1 MSLLHVLLGLSY
13 LHSKA
18 PPIIHGDLR
27 CDKIYINGHSGEIKI
42 GDLGLATLLLRR
54 FEPGVLP
61 DNGKTN
67 QYTRKVCCDNIV
79 LLMLCSAPHH
89 GRYCVPT
96 IRNILHVG
104 MPPVDHSDSQ
114 RLRKFGPAHRCQRNM
129 RKMLRW
135 PFPLTVSS
143 PLDHGW

>member
-1 MSLLHVLLGLSY
+1 MGLGY

-42 GDLGLATLLLRR
+42 GDLGLATLLPRR

-67 QYTRKVCCDNIV
+67 QYTRKVRGDQPV
-79 LLMLCSAPHH
+79 LSTAPCLPSGALCQTMYLNHIQPLALAICSL
-89 GRYCVPT
+89 
-96 IRNILHVG
+96 I
-104 MPPVDHSDSQ
+104 SQ
-114 RLRKFGPAHRCQRNM
+114 I
-129 RKMLRW
+129 
-135 PFPLTVSS
+135 
-143 PLDHGW
+143 

>member
-1 MSLLHVLLGLSY
+1 MGLGY

-42 GDLGLATLLLRR
+42 GDLGLATLLPRR

-67 QYTRKVCCDNIV
+67 QYTRKVCGDHPVLFRCRVLVGRRTVADN
-79 LLMLCSAPHH
+79 
-89 GRYCVPT
+89 CVST
-96 IRNILHVG
+96 IYSVWQR
-104 MPPVDHSDSQ
+104 PVICH
-114 RLRKFGPAHRCQRNM
+114 LI
-129 RKMLRW
+129 W
-135 PFPLTVSS
+135 
-143 PLDHGW
+143 

>member
-1 MSLLHVLLGLSY
+1 MPSCQQFHAQCVTSHACCERLTGIGLAQVLLGLSY

-42 GDLGLATLLLRR
+42 GDLGLATLLPRR

-67 QYTRKVCCDNIV
+67 QYTRKVWT
-79 LLMLCSAPHH
+79 
-89 GRYCVPT
+89 RYCDGQSGFAFVVLVP
-96 IRNILHVG
+96 
-104 MPPVDHSDSQ
+104 P
-114 RLRKFGPAHRCQRNM
+114 
-129 RKMLRW
+129 
-135 PFPLTVSS
+135 
-143 PLDHGW
+143 